1 MNPEQTG
8 PAVSVVIPAYNA
20 EGTLRRMLDSVLGQT
35 WQKMQVILVDDG
47 SSDGTV
53 VLAREAAE
61 KDPRLTVI
69 AGESLGVSATR
80 NRALEL
86 CSGKY
91 IRFVDADDTLPA
103 DSMERMVQRAE
114 KDGSDLVI
122 GGYDQYFGEKRST
135 CSPSTTALPK
145 P

>member
-1 MNPEQTG
+1 MNPEQAEPT
-8 PAVSVVIPAYNA
+8 VSVVIPAYNA
-20 EGTLRRMLDSVLGQT
+20 EKTLRRMLDSVLGQT

-53 VLAREAAE
+53 ALAREAAK

-91 IRFVDADDTLPA
+91 TTTSISA
-103 DSMERMVQRAE
+103 
-114 KDGSDLVI
+114 
-122 GGYDQYFGEKRST
+122 RSGV
-135 CSPSTTALPK
+135 STTWQGGTTPFPATG
-145 P
+145 